1 MASAS
6 LGFGDFGMFNPA
18 AIMGG
23 FSDFSSS
30 SAPSTST
37 TAVAPVATQIQEPSI
52 TTAIP
57 TTTTASTTASTTG
70 TTGTT
75 ATTQSVASSSSVSS
89 YTIVRVLTAAET
101 ITRHSD
107 LQESDVSITRHH
119 TSDTEGIA
127 TVTLNANA
135 AAPPSDDGFIATFTI
150 ESTRPLLMAI
160 ITNTH
165 ENADDDVV
173 DACDH
178 FFLVLGDRV
187 AVGSAFETPVHIYAK
202 VHDGDFLFSRLTDD
216 SFSFNLVASSGG

>member
-1 MASAS
+1 MGSAS

-57 TTTTASTTASTTG
+57 TTNTATTG
-70 TTGTT
+70 TTAPTATT

>member
-1 MASAS
+1 MTSAS
-6 LGFGDFGMFNPA
+6 LGFGDFGMFDPA
-18 AIMGG
+18 VITGD
-23 FSDFSSS
+23 FSEFSSS

-57 TTTTASTTASTTG
+57 TTTTA
-70 TTGTT
+70 TT
-75 ATTQSVASSSSVSS
+75 ATTETTQSTASTSSVS
-89 YTIVRVLTAAET
+89 YTIVRVLTTADT
-101 ITRHSD
+101 ITRHPD
-107 LQESDVSITRHH
+107 LHESDVSIERHL

-127 TVTLNANA
+127 TVTVNANA

-150 ESTRPLLMAI
+150 ESTRTLLMAI

-165 ENADDDVV
+165 EENADEDVV

-178 FFLVLGDRV
+178 FFLVIGERE
-187 AVGSAFETPVHIYAK
+187 AVGSAFETKVHLYAK
-202 VHDGDFLFSRLTDD
+202 VHDGDFLFSRLNDD

>member
-1 MASAS
+1 MAA

-18 AIMGG
+18 AITGG
-23 FSDFSSS
+23 YSDFSSS

-52 TTAIP
+52 TSAIP
-57 TTTTASTTASTTG
+57 TTATATTATM
-70 TTGTT
+70 GTT
-75 ATTQSVASSSSVSS
+75 ATTQSVASSSSVS
-89 YTIVRVLTAAET
+89 YTIVRVLTDADT

-107 LQESDVSITRHH
+107 LQESDVLITRHL
-119 TSDTEGIA
+119 TSDTEAIA
-127 TVTLNANA
+127 TVTLSANA

-178 FFLVLGDRV
+178 FFLVIGDRV
-187 AVGSAFETPVHIYAK
+187 AVGSAFETKVKLYAK